1 MTKHL
6 RVPYVL
12 VPTLFLSLGAAAQQ
26 TLNVRQAVEFAFRNS
41 PVLRMAEHRVDVS
54 EGFLEQA
61 RLLRNPRFLLQT
73 ENLRSS
79 DFDYQNDADTYA
91 LLSQPLELPGKRAA
105 RVAVAETGYRRE
117 RLQMELARRELAYR
131 VKRAYWR
138 ALASERTQDLLR
150 ENLDGMQSLV
160 DYHIA
165 RVSEGAM
172 AEADLLRVRLERER
186 LEMDT
191 TAATLE
197 AERARIDLFRE
208 IGMRDYA
215 AVKLSDDLEAEPLP
229 GISRG
234 LEYALEHRQEMLQA
248 KAMLDQT
255 QASERLERAAARPD
269 LDIIGG
275 YKRTAGSNTAVVGLS
290 LDVPFLNRNQGN
302 IRASAA
308 AVHEAESAL
317 AVTRAAVQAEVLAA
331 EADFAARKK
340 QVTGTLRLIREHA
353 LETSRIAHAA
363 YQEGGIDLLRLIDS
377 ERIRIDS
384 QLLYFRAL
392 AEYQQSYANLES
404 VMGVTQ

>member
-1 MTKHL
+1 MAKYC
-6 RVPYVL
+6 RVLYVL
-12 VPTLFLSLGAAAQQ
+12 APVLLLSLGAAAQQ

-41 PVLRMAEHRVDVS
+41 PVLRMAERRVDVS
-54 EGFLEQA
+54 EGFLQQA
-61 RLLRNPRFLLQT
+61 RLIRNPRFLLQT
-73 ENLRSS
+73 ENLRTP
-79 DFDYQNDADTYA
+79 DFDYSNDADTYA

-105 RVAVAETGYRRE
+105 RVAVAESSYRRE
-117 RLQMELARRELAYR
+117 RLQKELAQRELAYR

-138 ALASERTQDLLR
+138 ALAAERTQDLLR
-150 ENLDGMQSLV
+150 ENLEGMQSLV
-160 DYHIA
+160 DYHVA

-186 LEMDT
+186 LEIDAT
-191 TAATLE
+191 GATLE

-208 IGMRDYA
+208 MGMTDYA
-215 AVKLSDDLEAEPLP
+215 PVKLSDDLEAEPLP
-229 GISRG
+229 VFSRS
-234 LEYALEHRQEMLQA
+234 LDHALEHRQEMLQA
-248 KAMLDQT
+248 KAMLDQAL
-255 QASERLERAAARPD
+255 ASERLERASARPD
-269 LDIIGG
+269 VDFIAG
-275 YKRTAGSNTAVVGLS
+275 YKRTAGNNTAVLGLS
-290 LDVPFLNRNQGN
+290 LDIPFLNRNQGN
-302 IRASAA
+302 IRASTA

-317 AVTRAAVQAEVLAA
+317 AATRSAVQAEVLAA

-392 AEYQQSYANLES
+392 AEYQQSYANLEN
-404 VMGVTQ
+404 VMGVVQ